1 MKDFDLYDEYL
12 VALDRMIL
20 AATEEEYLVAERQAN
35 SAREAF
41 VRETSERMESKLR
54 SIK

>member
-1 MKDFDLYDEYL
+1 MTDLDLYDEYL

-20 AATEEEYLVAERQAN
+20 AETEEEYMAAERQAT
-35 SAREAF
+35 AAKEAF
-41 VRETSERMESKLR
+41 VRETNERMESKLR